1 MNIQKIVRT
10 FVERSLFLQPR
21 GGIQD
26 DDDEDDDDD
35 DDDGEDDEDDGPHLT
50 RTGIS
55 GAGESNVKH
64 HARRHIGS
72 C

>member
-21 GGIQD
+21 RGIQD
-26 DDDEDDDDD
+26 DDDDDGDDDDE
-35 DDDGEDDEDDGPHLT
+35 DGEDDRPHLT

-64 HARRHIGS
+64 HARRHNGS

>member
-26 DDDEDDDDD
+26 DDDDDEEEE
-35 DDDGEDDEDDGPHLT
+35 DGEDDEDDRPHLT

-64 HARRHIGS
+64 HDRRHIGS

>member
-1 MNIQKIVRT
+1 MIVRT
-10 FVERSLFLQPR
+10 FVEGSLLLQPP

-26 DDDEDDDDD
+26 DDDDDEEEE
-35 DDDGEDDEDDGPHLT
+35 DGEDDEDDRPHPT

-55 GAGESNVKH
+55 GASNVKH

>member
-1 MNIQKIVRT
+1 MICICSEYTKDCQNYRREKTVLSTSGRK
-10 FVERSLFLQPR
+10 VLR
-21 GGIQD
+21 IQD
-26 DDDEDDDDD
+26 D
-35 DDDGEDDEDDGPHLT
+35 DDEDDGPHLT